1 VFADDLREAVKK
13 RSDRERC
20 RADGAVIEVPE
31 LTVSVDGLQKDQRE
45 SEEY

>member
-31 LTVSVDGLQKDQRE
+31 LTVSVDGLQKDHQRE
-45 SEEY
+45 SEE